1 MMAVTQANDFLA
13 RAVANN
19 PSLQAA
25 IAAGQ
30 AKNKAKQERTA
41 GLALLSQQL
50 GGQASSYGFSWKGN
64 RSADFHQGKMAKI
77 LYDKGVRSLSDLG
90 FSKDGK
96 QLINKNT
103 GQVIPHYKNRK
114 MGKDG
119 RAQIGWESGGKGLTN
134 YYVQA
139 DAQGN
144 PVFTPKWKS
153 NAPGGI
159 GGAILKYAAPV
170 IGAVNPLAGAAVGAA
185 LGLAQGQ
192 KFGDIA
198 KGAALNYGLSSLG
211 RLGSNF
217 ATANLPMIG
226 NAGITNAIADS
237 LGGAAAGGIRGLA
250 TGQNPFQSAL
260 TGAATSAVGSGIGQL
275 VGQIPSTG
283 NATLD
288 KFLQAGAQRG
298 LGSAIGPAFAG
309 LFGGSGGINTGMANQ
324 TGFPQNSPQN
334 QGGNQG
340 FGSIPTMGSGNMA
353 NFLQLVNSIPQP
365 TAPAFAGP
373 QFNVAQA
380 FEPTAQ
386 KSQNF
391 MPSTNNFA

>member
-1 MMAVTQANDFLA
+1 MAVANDFLA
-13 RAVANN
+13 NLVKNY
-19 PSLQAA
+19 PK
-25 IAAGQ
+25 IAAMM
-30 AKNKAKQERTA
+30 AAKQERTA
-41 GLALLSQQL
+41 GLSLLSQQL
-50 GGQASSYGFSWKGN
+50 GGQASQYGFSWKGN
-64 RSADFHQGKMAKI
+64 QSADTHQRKVAEL
-77 LYDKGVRSLSDLG
+77 LYDKGVRSLSDVG
-90 FSKDGK
+90 YSKDGK
-96 QLINKNT
+96 NLINKNT
-103 GQVIPHYKNRK
+103 GQIVPFYKNRA

-119 RAQIGWESGGKGLTN
+119 KGQIGWNAAGKGRTN
-134 YYVQA
+134 YYVQK
-139 DAQGN
+139 DANGN
-144 PVFTPKWKS
+144 PVFTPQWKS

-170 IGAVNPLAGAAVGAA
+170 VGAINPLAGAAVGVA

-198 KGAALNYGLSSLG
+198 KGAALNYGLSNLG

-217 ATANLPMIG
+217 ATARLPMIG

-237 LGGAAAGGIRGLA
+237 LGGAAAGGVRGLV

-288 KFLQAGAQRG
+288 KFLQAGASTG
-298 LGSAIGPAFAG
+298 INSMINPSLAG
-309 LFGGSGGINTGMANQ
+309 LFGGSGGVNAGVANQNQ
-324 TGFPQNSPQN
+324 TGLPQAGLP

-340 FGSIPTMGSGNMA
+340 FGAIPTIGSGNMA

-391 MPSTNNFA
+391 MPSYNNFA

>member
-1 MMAVTQANDFLA
+1 MADANDFLA
-13 RAVANN
+13 KVAATN

-30 AKNKAKQERTA
+30 AKNQVKQERDA
-41 GLALLSQQL
+41 AIASLSRQL
-50 GGQASSYGFSWKGN
+50 GGQAAGYGFSWKGN
-64 RSADFHQGKMAKI
+64 KSADFHQGKMATI

-96 QLINKNT
+96 NLINKNT
-103 GQVIPHYKNRK
+103 GQVVPYYKDNK
-114 MGKDG
+114 MGKDN
-119 RAQIGWESGGKGLTN
+119 RAQMGWEAKGKGRTN
-134 YYVQA
+134 YFVQR

-144 PVFTPKWKS
+144 PVFTPQWKS
-153 NAPGGI
+153 NAPGGV

-170 IGAVNPLAGAAVGAA
+170 ISVVNPLAGAAVGAA

-198 KGAALNYGLSSLG
+198 KGAALNYGLSQLG
-211 RLGSNF
+211 TMGSNF
-217 ATANLPMIG
+217 ATAHLPMIG
-226 NAGITNAIADS
+226 NAGITNFIADS
-237 LGGAAAGGIRGLA
+237 LGGAAAGGVRGLV
-250 TGQNPFQSAL
+250 TGQNPLKSAL
-260 TGAATSAVGSGIGQL
+260 TGATTSAVGSGIGQL
-275 VGQIPSTG
+275 VGQLPSTG
-283 NATLD
+283 NGILD
-288 KFLQAGAQRG
+288 RYLQAGASVG
-298 LGSAIGPAFAG
+298 LKGMINPTLASIFS
-309 LFGGSGGINTGMANQ
+309 GSGGVNAGVATQNQ
-324 TGFPQNSPQN
+324 TGLP

-340 FGSIPTMGSGNMA
+340 FGASPTIGSGNMA

-365 TAPAFAGP
+365 TGPAFAGP

-391 MPSTNNFA
+391 MPSYNNFA

>member
-1 MMAVTQANDFLA
+1 MAATSANDFLA
-13 RAVANN
+13 KLMAGN
-19 PSLQAA
+19 PQLAAQLQARQKSA
-25 IAAGQ
+25 
-30 AKNKAKQERTA
+30 NERTA
-41 GLALLSQQL
+41 GLAALSQQL
-50 GGQASSYGFSWKGN
+50 GGQASQYGFSWKGN
-64 RSADFHQGKMAKI
+64 KSADVHQRKVAEL

-103 GQVIPHYKNRK
+103 GQVVPFYKNRS

-119 RAQIGWESGGKGLTN
+119 RAQIGWNAAGKGRTN

-198 KGAALNYGLSSLG
+198 KGAALNYGLSNLG

-217 ATANLPMIG
+217 ATARLPMIG

-237 LGGAAAGGIRGLA
+237 LGGAAAGGVRGLV

-298 LGSAIGPAFAG
+298 LGGAISPVFAG
-309 LFGGSGGINTGMANQ
+309 LFGGSGGANTGRGGTNQVAN
-324 TGFPQNSPQN
+324 TQN
-334 QGGNQG
+334 QRGGPVYG
-340 FGSIPTMGSGNMA
+340 LPSGNA
-353 NFLQLVNSIPQP
+353 NALLAGMMLGGINQPQAGRQQVRYQMGD
-365 TAPAFAGP
+365 APKLSF
-373 QFNVAQA
+373 V
-380 FEPTAQ
+380 
-386 KSQNF
+386 
-391 MPSTNNFA
+391 

>member
-1 MMAVTQANDFLA
+1 MAGLNMSDPASVAKFFAYNPKLA
-13 RAVANN
+13 AQISGRAA
-19 PSLQAA
+19 
-25 IAAGQ
+25 
-30 AKNKAKQERTA
+30 AKQERDA
-41 GLALLSQQL
+41 GLARLSQQL
-50 GGQASSYGFSWKGN
+50 GGQAQGYGFSWKGN
-64 RSADFHQGKMAKI
+64 KSADHHQRKVAEL
-77 LYDKGVRSLSDLG
+77 LYDKGVRSLSDVG
-90 FSKDGK
+90 YSKDGK
-96 QLINKNT
+96 NLINKNT
-103 GQVIPHYKNRK
+103 GQIVPFYKNRA

-119 RAQIGWESGGKGLTN
+119 RGQIGWNAAGKGRTN
-134 YYVQA
+134 YYVQK

-144 PVFTPKWKS
+144 PVFTPQWKS

-159 GGAILKYAAPV
+159 GGKILKYAAPV
-170 IGAVNPLAGAAVGAA
+170 VGVVNPLAGAAVGAA

-198 KGAALNYGLSSLG
+198 KGAALNYGLSNIG

-217 ATANLPMIG
+217 ATARLPMIG

-298 LGSAIGPAFAG
+298 LGSAIAPAFAG
-309 LFGGSGGINTGMANQ
+309 LFGGSGGSGGANTGRGGTNQ
-324 TGFPQNSPQN
+324 NQN
-334 QGGNQG
+334 QGGVNGMQGGNANTNALLAGMMLGGINQ
-340 FGSIPTMGSGNMA
+340 
-353 NFLQLVNSIPQP
+353 PQP
-365 TAPAFAGP
+365 GQQQVRYQMGDSPKLSF
-373 QFNVAQA
+373 V
-380 FEPTAQ
+380 
-386 KSQNF
+386 
-391 MPSTNNFA
+391 

>member
-1 MMAVTQANDFLA
+1 MMAGLNMSDPASVAAFLG
-13 RAVANN
+13 NN
-19 PSLQAA
+19 PALRKG
-25 IAAGQ
+25 IEAGM
-30 AKNKAKQERTA
+30 AKNKAKQEREV
-41 GLALLSQQL
+41 GLSALSQQL
-50 GGQASSYGFSWKGN
+50 GGQAQGYGFSWKGN
-64 RSADFHQGKMAKI
+64 KSADHHQRKVAEL

-103 GQVIPHYKNRK
+103 GQVVPYYKDNK

-119 RAQIGWESGGKGLTN
+119 RAQIGWNAAGKGRTN

-237 LGGAAAGGIRGLA
+237 LGGAAAGGVRGLV

-309 LFGGSGGINTGMANQ
+309 LFGGSGGSGGANTGRGGTNQNQAGAN
-324 TGFPQNSPQN
+324 QN
-334 QGGNQG
+334 QGGVNGLQGANGLLAGMMLGGINQPQAAG
-340 FGSIPTMGSGNMA
+340 RQQIRYQMGESPKLS
-353 NFLQLVNSIPQP
+353 FV
-365 TAPAFAGP
+365 
-373 QFNVAQA
+373 
-380 FEPTAQ
+380 
-386 KSQNF
+386 
-391 MPSTNNFA
+391 